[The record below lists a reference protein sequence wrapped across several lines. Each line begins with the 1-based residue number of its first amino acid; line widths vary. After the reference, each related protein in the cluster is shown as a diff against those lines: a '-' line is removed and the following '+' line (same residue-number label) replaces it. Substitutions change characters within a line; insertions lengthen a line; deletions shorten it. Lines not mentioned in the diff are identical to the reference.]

1 MTSSSSQPGRIRFP
15 ANIRTRWRRLP
26 IETQL
31 AILFLVALPLVWG
44 LVAAQVFQLQRLAL
58 KETEK
63 ELSNLAHAFSE
74 QVYSS
79 AATIDLSLIG
89 LRAHW
94 VRHRG
99 EFRDVVGQLQRHLHD
114 DLAFQVSVTDAAGRL
129 VFSSLDPNA
138 PPLELGNREHF
149 AQQLDSTADRLHISE
164 PVLNRVSQQLSIQF
178 TRPIRDRDGTPAGV
192 IALSVSPE
200 YFTRIHDDMEHG
212 AGVTVTLVREG
223 GVILARSPNP
233 PATRNTL
240 LAGPPYDN
248 ASVQASGIYR
258 GASRIDGEERLFAW
272 RTLPRFGL
280 VVTTGRPLQAV
291 RERYAEQ
298 RDTYLVAGVV
308 ITFLLVAVGFVLLTG
323 ARHRSRANAELAES
337 EARWK
342 FALEASDAGVW
353 DWCVDPGTVQ
363 LSRRSREILHI
374 DQAAVPGTPQELYK
388 HVHPEDLP
396 AVTSAI
402 QAHLEGKTPNYHLEH
417 RVHDGR
423 GGWSWILARGMVA
436 KRDASGKPLRMV
448 GTFSDITERKLK
460 EASVAHQASH
470 DALTGLPNRPLF
482 FDRLRQALARARR
495 EQSQLAVLFFDLDRF
510 KPVNDTW
517 GHRVGDL
524 LLKAV
529 ARRVEDCLRES
540 DTVARVGGDE
550 FVVLLP
556 RVASEDDAVCV
567 AESIRKAL
575 EQPFTIEGHLLEIS
589 CCVGVATYPSHAG
602 EAETLVRMADA
613 AMYAAKASGRNSVKV
628 NATSAPA

>member
-1 MTSSSSQPGRIRFP
+1 MNSSPSQPRGLGFP
-15 ANIRTRWRRLP
+15 AQIRAGWRRLT

-31 AILFLVALPLVWG
+31 LILFLISLPLVWG

-58 KETEK
+58 RETEK
-63 ELSNLAHAFSE
+63 ELGNLAHAFSE

-94 VRHRG
+94 VRNRS
-99 EFRDVVGQLQRHLHD
+99 EFRDVVGQLQRHLHE

-129 VFSSLDPNA
+129 VFSSLDANV
-138 PPLELGNREHF
+138 PPLELGNHDHF
-149 AQQLDSTADRLHISE
+149 ERQPEGAADRLHISE
-164 PVLNRVSQQLSIQF
+164 LVLDRVSQQMSIQF
-178 TRPIRDRDGTPAGV
+178 TRAIRDRDGTVTGV
-192 IALSVSPE
+192 IALSVSPD
-200 YFTRIHDDMEHG
+200 YFTRIHADMEHG
-212 AGVTVTLVREG
+212 AAVTVTLVREG
-223 GVILARSPNP
+223 GTILARSPNL
-233 PATRNTL
+233 PANRSRL
-240 LAGPPYDN
+240 LLGPPYDN
-248 ASVQASGIYR
+248 ASMQASGIYGR
-258 GASRIDGEERLFAW
+258 ESRVDGEERLYAW

-280 VVTTGRPLQAV
+280 IVTTGRPLQAV

-298 RDTYLVAGVV
+298 RDTYLVGGAV
-308 ITFLLVAVGFVLLTG
+308 ITVLLLAVGFVMLTG
-323 ARHRSRANAELAES
+323 ARNRSRANAELAES

-342 FALEASDAGVW
+342 FALEGSDAGVW

-374 DQAAVPGTPQELYK
+374 DQDAVPGTPQELYK
-388 HVHPEDLP
+388 HVHPDDLP
-396 AVTSAI
+396 AVMSAI
-402 QAHLEGKTPNYHLEH
+402 QAHLEGSTPNYCLEH
-417 RVHDGR
+417 RVRDGR

-495 EQSQLAVLFFDLDRF
+495 EQLQLAVLFFDLDRF

-550 FVVLLP
+550 FVVLLT
-556 RVASEDDAVCV
+556 RVANEDDAVRV

-575 EQPFTIEGHLLEIS
+575 EQPFTIEGHVLEIS

-628 NATSAPA
+628 NVTSAPA